1 MMKITVLMQIEMED
15 QAAPIVVEVAT
26 LERGELTPET
36 LGLTL
41 AEAKTLLAQTQAA
54 LVTHQVAAYGDQ
66 QRSCPRCGARQPSK
80 GQHTCVLRTLF
91 GKLTMPSPR
100 LVTRPCQNTEQ
111 RSFSPV
117 ADLLRERTT
126 PELRYLQAKWASLVS
141 YGVTIDLL
149 EEVLPIHVSQ
159 TSLIRQVQQVAKRLE
174 DELGEE
180 QACFI
185 DGCQRDWDRLPIPD
199 GPLTVG
205 IDGGY
210 VHARDGD
217 REQGGLVRGHRR
229 QEYPHRRRRQMLWPG
244 HELRHEAA
252 PPAVRDAE
260 RAGDPELQTVT
271 FLSDGGENVRELQL
285 YLSPQAEHLLDW
297 FHVTMRLTVLQQLR
311 KELGSAA
318 SDLHLDEVAA
328 DLDRIK
334 WLLWHGNVFR
344 TLQLLDDLHD
354 ELDVGSE
361 ETPAATKLTKAVH
374 EFHGYIAA
382 NKAFIPNYGDRYRH
396 GERIATGFVASTVNQ
411 VVSKRMVKQQQ
422 MRWTKRGA
430 HLLLQVRTQVL
441 NEDLRTTFGR
451 WRPGMASTDA
461 PVEVAV

>member
-1 MMKITVLMQIEMED
+1 MKITVQLQIETVN
-15 QAAPIVVEVAT
+15 QAAPVIVEVAT
-26 LERGELTPET
+26 LQREELTPET

-41 AEAKTLLAQTQAA
+41 DETKTLLAQTQEA
-54 LVTHQVAAYGDQ
+54 LVTHQVAAYVDQ
-66 QRSCPRCGARQPSK
+66 QRSCPHCGAPASK
-80 GQHTCVLRTLF
+80 GQHTLVLRTLF
-91 GKLTMPSPR
+91 GKLTLPSPR
-100 LVTRPCQNTEQ
+100 LVTCPCQISEQ
-111 RSFSPV
+111 RSFSPL
-117 ADLLRERTT
+117 ADLLPERTT

-159 TSLIRQVQQVAKRLE
+159 TSLIRQVQQVAARLE
-174 DELGEE
+174 GELGDE

-185 DGCQRDWDRLPIPD
+185 DGCQRDWDRLSIPD

-217 REQGGLVRGHRR
+217 NRKAGWCEVIVGKSIPTDGVAKCFGLVTS
-229 QEYPHRRRRQMLWPG
+229 YDTKPRRRLFETLKGQGLQMN
-244 HELRHEAA
+244 
-252 PPAVRDAE
+252 
-260 RAGDPELQTVT
+260 QTVT
-271 FLSDGGENVRELQL
+271 FLSDGGENMRELQL

-311 KELGSAA
+311 KELGTAA
-318 SDLHLDEVAA
+318 PDLHLDEIAA

-354 ELDVGSE
+354 ELDAWSE
-361 ETPAATKLTKAVH
+361 ETLAVTKLAKAVR
-374 EFHGYIAA
+374 EFRGYIAA
-382 NKAFIPNYGDRYRH
+382 NRTFIPNYGDRYRH
-396 GERIATGFVASTVNQ
+396 GERIATGFVESTVNQ

-441 NEDLRTTFGR
+441 NQDLRTTFGR
-451 WRPGMASTDA
+451 WYPGMASTD
-461 PVEVAV
+461 VRLEVAA